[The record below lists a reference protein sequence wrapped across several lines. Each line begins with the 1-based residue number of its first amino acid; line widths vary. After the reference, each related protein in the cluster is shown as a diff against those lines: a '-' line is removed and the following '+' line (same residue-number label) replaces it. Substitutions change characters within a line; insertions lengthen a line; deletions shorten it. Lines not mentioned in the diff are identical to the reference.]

1 MKPET
6 IDSVELGFKTA
17 WLDNRLQVDGAVFHY
32 QYKNQQLVDVEPTG
46 SQPLINLPKSKI
58 DGGELEIVTRPI
70 RSLTLRAGLGLL
82 DATVQEGAVSG
93 GAINVAGHQLPE
105 APHVS
110 ATLSGDWDAFL
121 NDAGR
126 LVLHLDSNYASKQ
139 YFELVNENRIAQ
151 DPYALLNARV
161 SWHATGDKWEVGLWD
176 NNLTN
181 RFYLTNSYDLQS
193 LGFDYLH
200 RGVPRMFGVDASY
213 HF

>member
-1 MKPET
+1 M
-6 IDSVELGFKTA
+6 
-17 WLDNRLQVDGAVFHY
+17 
-32 QYKNQQLVDVEPTG
+32 
-46 SQPLINLPKSKI
+46 
-58 DGGELEIVTRPI
+58 
-70 RSLTLRAGLGLL
+70 
-82 DATVQEGAVSG
+82 
-93 GAINVAGHQLPE
+93 
-105 APHVS
+105 S

-151 DPYALLNARV
+151 DPYGLLNARV

-200 RGVPRMFGVDASY
+200 RGVPRMFGIDSSY